1 MADST
6 APNPA
11 NDDIVSKMKA
21 YINDKSDGTTPS
33 EVAPAAAKEEAVIQ
47 GNPAKQSV
55 PINTLK
61 LDQSSVA
68 PPPKPA
74 DGSSSVRGMTNL
86 VDALFTK
93 GIVNDETL
101 RAVKFESI
109 TTGKSHAQILLAKNL
124 VSDADIQKV
133 KAEMFGLN
141 YVDLASVVID
151 MQVLN
156 KIPAEAA
163 ARNQVIAF
171 EETNNRLKLA
181 MVDPL
186 DLQKIN
192 FIESLVG
199 KKVDAYYATAEAIQH
214 VIDSKYGAQIGKE
227 VDRALEDVGIVD
239 LAHESQI
246 ADLSTGSIDSAPV
259 SKIVNMILDYAVKHH
274 ASDVHIEPRETRI
287 VVRYRVHGILGEKLS
302 LPPRLGP
309 SIVSRIKIL
318 ANMKIDEHRV
328 PQDNRFQ
335 VKTSDKVVDIRVS
348 VMPAIYGEKVVMR
361 LLEKGGSALTL
372 ESTGLRGPALK
383 IYREN
388 LSKTQGIIL
397 ITGPTGSGKT
407 QTLASSL
414 TILNKQE
421 VNIVTIEDPVEI
433 RIDGITQVQVNPEVG
448 LTFSTG
454 LRSFLRQDPDVI
466 MVGEIRDTETANL
479 AVQAALTGHLV
490 LATLHTNSAAGALP
504 RLLDMGVQP
513 FLIASTIDVIVG
525 QRLVRRL
532 CDECKQPYIAE
543 PHLIEMLHKTLDG
556 LHGFDLYTYPK
567 SEKVHFDSHTDQ
579 VTLYRPVGC
588 PKCADTGYSGRL
600 GIFEAMKMSDK
611 IGQMIM
617 SHLSASDIG
626 NQSVSEGMITMVQDG
641 YLKALEGITTVEEVM
656 RVQNA

>member
-1 MADST
+1 MADNT
-6 APNPA
+6 APSSA
-11 NDDIVSKMKA
+11 NDDIVTKLKA
-21 YINDKSDGTTPS
+21 FIADKNGTPATSATP
-33 EVAPAAAKEEAVIQ
+33 VAEKTADPVIK
-47 GNPAKQSV
+47 GNPTQQSV

-61 LDQSSVA
+61 LDKGTTSSPA
-68 PPPKPA
+68 KAA
-74 DGSSSVRGMTNL
+74 DGTTSVRGMTNL

-93 GIVNDETL
+93 GVINDETL

-109 TTGKSHAQILLAKNL
+109 TTGKSPAQILQAKNL
-124 VSDADIQKV
+124 VTEADIQKA
-133 KAEMFGLN
+133 KAEMYGLN
-141 YVDLASVVID
+141 FVDLASVTID
-151 MQVLN
+151 NQVLN

-163 ARNQVIAF
+163 SRNQVIAF
-171 EETNNRLKLA
+171 EETNNRLKVA
-181 MVDPL
+181 MFDPL

-199 KKVDAYYATAEAIQH
+199 KKVDAYYATTEAIQR
-214 VIDSKYGAQIGKE
+214 VIDTKYGAQIGKE
-227 VDRALEDVGIVD
+227 VDRALEDVGVVD
-239 LAHESQI
+239 LARESQV

-287 VVRYRVHGILGEKLS
+287 VVRYRVHGILSEKLS

-309 SIVSRIKIL
+309 AIISRIKIL

-335 VKTSDKVVDIRVS
+335 VKTSDKIVDIRVS

-361 LLEKGGSALTL
+361 LLEKGGAALTL
-372 ESTGLRGPALK
+372 EATGLRGPAFK
-383 IYREN
+383 VYSEN
-388 LSKTQGIIL
+388 LHKTQGIIL

-414 TILNKQE
+414 AILNKQE

-448 LTFSTG
+448 LTFATG
-454 LRSFLRQDPDVI
+454 LRSFLRQDPDII

-513 FLIASTIDVIVG
+513 FLISSTINLIVG

-532 CDECKQPYIAE
+532 CDDCKQAYIAE
-543 PHLIEMLHKTLDG
+543 PHIVEMLHRTLDG
-556 LHGFDLYTYPK
+556 LHGFDLYTFPK
-567 SEKVHFDSHTDQ
+567 SEKVHFDSHTDK

-588 PKCADTGYSGRL
+588 PKCGDTGYSGRL
-600 GIFEAMKMSDK
+600 GIFEVMPMSDK

-617 SHLSASDIG
+617 SHLSANDI
-626 NQSVSEGMITMVQDG
+626 NAQAVSEGMISMVQDG
-641 YLKALEGITTVEEVM
+641 YIKAIEGITTIEEVM
-656 RVQNA
+656 RVQNV